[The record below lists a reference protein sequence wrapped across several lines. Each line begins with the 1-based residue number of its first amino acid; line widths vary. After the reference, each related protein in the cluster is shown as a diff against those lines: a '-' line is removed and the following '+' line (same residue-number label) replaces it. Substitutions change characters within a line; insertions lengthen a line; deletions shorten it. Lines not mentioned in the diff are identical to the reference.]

1 MQPQQPKGLEDTAQL
16 PEKQRQVSTR
26 HHSFCLLLGGGNCLC
41 KIPLCGVPYGLLQLL
56 FGLYASACDGK
67 LSVAYLCVMCQTAS
81 FEVIGGE
88 SAQDQDQLSAT
99 LQRLEGLR
107 VASEAADVEAARML
121 EEVEQDVAAD
131 EKTRIRPL
139 QGLSAVLKAS

>member
-1 MQPQQPKGLEDTAQL
+1 MEAIVCALSVH
-16 PEKQRQVSTR
+16 R
-26 HHSFCLLLGGGNCLC
+26 F
-41 KIPLCGVPYGLLQLL
+41 PLCGAPYELLQLL
-56 FGLYASACDGK
+56 SGLHEPACDGR
-67 LSVAYLCVMCQTAS
+67 LSGAYLCVMCQAAS

-107 VASEAADVEAARML
+107 GASEAADVEAARML

-139 QGLSAVLKAS
+139 QGLSVVLKAS

>member
-1 MQPQQPKGLEDTAQL
+1 
-16 PEKQRQVSTR
+16 
-26 HHSFCLLLGGGNCLC
+26 
-41 KIPLCGVPYGLLQLL
+41 
-56 FGLYASACDGK
+56 
-67 LSVAYLCVMCQTAS
+67 MCQAAS

-107 VASEAADVEAARML
+107 GASEAADVEAARML
-121 EEVEQDVAAD
+121 EEVEQDVSAD

-139 QGLSAVLKAS
+139 QGLSAVLKAR